1 MFDQVV
7 KTTIRRFGNSQG
19 VLIPK
24 PVLAQVRLEEGP
36 AEMTVEGDA
45 IVLRRVQQDVRTGW
59 AHAAAALGASGG
71 DALVWPEFGNAQDDE
86 LVW

>member
-24 PVLAQVRLEEGP
+24 PVLAQVGLEEGA

-45 IVLRRVQQDVRTGW
+45 IVLRRARQDVRTGW
-59 AHAAAALGASGG
+59 AQAAAALRASGG
-71 DALVWPEFGNAQDDE
+71 DALVWPEFGNAQDDDTA
-86 LVW
+86 W

>member
-45 IVLRRVQQDVRTGW
+45 IVLRRAKEDVRTGW
-59 AHAAAALGASGG
+59 AQAAAALGATGG